1 MISDKTVG
9 ILTRMREKCEEI
21 RQRDIS
27 AEECVEKLDV
37 LADIIDMLMTASSI
51 EQRAIMAK
59 ECGDAC
65 KGMVEAVEAMRDNMN
80 KDKETVD

>member
-1 MISDKTVG
+1 MQHCIGEGIDQRQDGRHPREDARESASAIS
-9 ILTRMREKCEEI
+9 
-21 RQRDIS
+21 RQN
-27 AEECVEKLDV
+27 
-37 LADIIDMLMTASSI
+37 IIDMLMTASSI

>member
-1 MISDKTVG
+1 M
-9 ILTRMREKCEEI
+9 
-21 RQRDIS
+21 
-27 AEECVEKLDV
+27 EKLDV
-37 LADIIDMLMTASSI
+37 LADIIDMLMRASSI

-65 KGMVEAVEAMRDNMN
+65 KGTVEAMRDNMN